1 MRIVLT
7 GGGSGGH
14 LMPLVTVA
22 EKIKEKHPDAEFL
35 FMGPKGKL
43 EDLIIGGAGIPARQ
57 ILSGKM
63 RRYFSFWNFLDM
75 LKIPLGFFQS
85 LWVLLEYMPDAIFS
99 KGGYACLPVVLAGWL
114 YRIPIL
120 IHESD
125 SVIGLANSMLGK
137 FATRVA
143 VSYPEAEK
151 EFPDS
156 QVVLTGNP
164 IRSDITL
171 GDRIRARQAFSL
183 SESKKVI
190 FVCGGS
196 QGAKSLNDKIVTIL
210 PELLKKYQVIH
221 QTGESNFED
230 VVRKAGELGIKAGRE
245 GYHPI
250 AFIGEELKDI
260 YAATDLVITRASAN
274 FLSEIAANGKPAIA
288 IPLESSANGHQKMN
302 AYSIARMGGCVV
314 LEENNLGEHM
324 LLEKI
329 DEIMNDEA
337 LKKSLSE
344 NIRQFYHADA
354 AYKIAEGVV
363 GMIKY

>member
-14 LMPLVTVA
+14 LMPLVAVA
-22 EKIKEKHPDAEFL
+22 KKIKEKYLEADFL
-35 FMGPKGKL
+35 FLGPKGRL
-43 EDLIIGGAGIPARQ
+43 EELIIEKEGIASKV
-57 ILSGKM
+57 IISGKI
-63 RRYFSFWNFLDM
+63 RRYFSLRNFVDFF
-75 LKIPLGFFQS
+75 KIPLGIFQS
-85 LWVLLEYMPDAIFS
+85 LWVLLVYMPDAIFS
-99 KGGYACLPVVLAGWL
+99 KGGYASLPVVLAGWF
-114 YRIPIL
+114 YRIPVL

-137 FATRVA
+137 LATRVA

-151 EFPDS
+151 EFS
-156 QVVLTGNP
+156 ASNVMLTGNP

-171 GDRIRARQAFSL
+171 GDPVRARQKFSL
-183 SESKKVI
+183 AESKKVI

-196 QGAKSLNDKIVTIL
+196 QGAKSLNDRIVTIL

-221 QTGESNFED
+221 QTGENNFED
-230 VVRKAGELGIKAGRE
+230 VKRRAGELGIKAGRE

-250 AFIGEELKDI
+250 AFVAEELKDI
-260 YAATDLVITRASAN
+260 YSVADLVITRASAN

-302 AYSIARMGGCVV
+302 AYSIARMGGCIV

-324 LLEKI
+324 LLAKI
-329 DEIMNDEA
+329 EEIMNNET
-337 LKKSLSE
+337 LRKSLSE
-344 NIRQFYHADA
+344 NIRHFYHADA
-354 AYKIAEGVV
+354 ADKIAEGVV
-363 GMIKY
+363 GMIK